1 MKPTKTDNM
10 DYWNHKVRYMPDLIA
25 TPLSYL
31 FKVYPFG
38 KMKIRLAINENEF
51 CCNNNLYDILFL

>member
-51 CCNNNLYDILFL
+51 CSNSISITVLI

>member
-38 KMKIRLAINENEF
+38 KI
-51 CCNNNLYDILFL
+51 